1 MKKLFL
7 LLLLVLP
14 LSGCLKVDTMDGIVI
29 YTSVYPI
36 EYVTKALYGDYA
48 EVSSIYPD
56 GVNVETY
63 ELTEKLISD
72 FSNGDLLIYNG
83 LSDEKLYAAEM
94 INQNGK
100 LKIIDASQGM
110 EIDNSLEE
118 LWIDPS
124 NLLMIAQNVKNGLE
138 QYITSSYLEQEIE
151 NNYEDLKLYISEI
164 DATLKEVVQNA
175 DQENIVVGSASLLF
189 LEKYGLNVIYLGDEE
204 AITDKILSDTSKLI
218 DDGEIEYIYLEK
230 FDEGNDT
237 ITDFVS
243 KYGISLKIINPISNI
258 TEDERQN
265 KENYISIME
274 ENIEALKEELYK

>member
-1 MKKLFL
+1 M
-7 LLLLVLP
+7 
-14 LSGCLKVDTMDGIVI
+14 
-29 YTSVYPI
+29 
-36 EYVTKALYGDYA
+36 
-48 EVSSIYPD
+48 
-56 GVNVETY
+56 
-63 ELTEKLISD
+63 
-72 FSNGDLLIYNG
+72 
-83 LSDEKLYAAEM
+83 
-94 INQNGK
+94 
-100 LKIIDASQGM
+100 
-110 EIDNSLEE
+110 
-118 LWIDPS
+118 
-124 NLLMIAQNVKNGLE
+124 
-138 QYITSSYLEQEIE
+138 
-151 NNYEDLKLYISEI
+151 KLYISEI

-189 LEKYGLNVIYLGDEE
+189 LDKYGLNVIYLGDEE

>member
-1 MKKLFL
+1 MKKILIL
-7 LLLLVLP
+7 LLIILP
-14 LSGCLKVDTMDGIVI
+14 LTGCLKVDTMEGIEI

-36 EYVTKALYGDYA
+36 EYVTRALYGDYA
-48 EVSSIYPD
+48 EISSIYPD

-63 ELTEKLISD
+63 ELTEKLITD
-72 FSNGDLLIYNG
+72 FSKGDLLIYNG
-83 LSDEKLYAAEM
+83 LSDEKLYAADM

-110 EIDNSLEE
+110 EVDNSLEE

-151 NNYEDLKLYISEI
+151 NNYEDLKLYISEV

-175 DQENIVVGSASLLF
+175 DQENIVVGSSSLLF
-189 LEKYGLNVIYLGDEE
+189 LEKYGLNVIYLGDEDL
-204 AITDKILSDTSKLI
+204 ITDKILADTNKLI
-218 DDGEIEYIYLEK
+218 ADGEIEYIYLEK
-230 FDEGNDT
+230 FDEGNDI
-237 ITDFVS
+237 ITSFVAEH
-243 KYGISLKIINPISNI
+243 GISLKIINPISNI
-258 TEDERQN
+258 TEEERQN
-265 KENYISIME
+265 KEDYISLME